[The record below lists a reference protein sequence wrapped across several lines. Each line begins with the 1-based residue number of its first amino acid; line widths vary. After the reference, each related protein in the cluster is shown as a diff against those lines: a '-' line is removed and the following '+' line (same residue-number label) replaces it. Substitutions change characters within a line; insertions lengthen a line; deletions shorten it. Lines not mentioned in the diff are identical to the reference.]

1 MDWNTST
8 VKRAQEVRKTRKSNE
23 VLKLYA
29 EVKNEIEEKEDLLE
43 IICLKEKLSE
53 KIGNNKDIY
62 LRYLSCNFTRIC
74 YMADALCYER
84 HKASTNL

>member
-1 MDWNTST
+1 M
-8 VKRAQEVRKTRKSNE
+8 RKTRKSNE

-53 KIGNNKDIY
+53 KIGNKKDIY
-62 LRYLSCNFTRIC
+62 LRYLSCNFTRIY
-74 YMADALCYER
+74 YMADVLCYER